1 MDTGLAQRGPWS
13 PGRHVPRKVAI
24 LPRGIAIAA
33 ENVDLPPM
41 CDPYHSE
48 HTHIPSSP
56 TPSRVPYDT
65 RLPHLIGFFE
75 MLVGYHPL

>member
-13 PGRHVPRKVAI
+13 TGRHVPRKVAI

-33 ENVDLPPM
+33 ENVDSPPM

-48 HTHIPSSP
+48 HAHYPAQ
-56 TPSRVPYDT
+56 
-65 RLPHLIGFFE
+65 LPHN
-75 MLVGYHPL
+75 VYYRHPAPASD